1 MPDAGPD
8 AGPNAAGLL
17 CLASAS
23 PVRAQILK
31 SAGVDFEIDPADID
45 EGATKATYREA
56 PGRPSLAAILAE
68 KKALRVARR
77 RPRNLVLGADQT
89 LSCDGVAF
97 DKPVDLAA
105 ARETLRQLRGRRHT
119 LTAAVCFAR
128 GETALWQH
136 QSEAT
141 LEMRAFSD
149 SYLDQYLA
157 AAGTSILTSVGAYRL
172 ESHGAQLFSAVE
184 GDYFTVLGL
193 PLIPVLTFLRREGVL
208 VS

>member
-1 MPDAGPD
+1 MPNLPAP
-8 AGPNAAGLL
+8 L

-23 PVRAQILK
+23 PVRAQLLK

-45 EGATKATYREA
+45 EGATKATYVEA
-56 PGRPSLAAILAE
+56 SGKPSLAAVLAE
-68 KKALRVARR
+68 KKGLWVARR
-77 RPRNLVLGADQT
+77 RPKDLVLGADQT
-89 LSCDGVAF
+89 LTCDGIAF
-97 DKPVDLAA
+97 DKPADLAA
-105 ARETLRQLRGRRHT
+105 ARETLSQLRGRRHT
-119 LTAAVCFAR
+119 LTAAVSIVR
-128 GETALWQH
+128 GESVLWQY

-141 LEMRAFSD
+141 LEMRTFSD
-149 SYLDQYLA
+149 SFLDQYLA

-193 PLIPVLTFLRREGVL
+193 PLIPVLNFLRGEGVL